1 MKSLLNFLI
10 VLTIW
15 IGMLVIIGLSI
26 HKHWGSPYG
35 VWIPLAFLA
44 LSFRE
49 ITKLGT
55 SNNSNKDSAPR
66 VSDAPHT
73 RDTPRTPYDITQEDI
88 DKDIHEGRE

>member
-1 MKSLLNFLI
+1 MKSLSNFLI

-49 ITKLGT
+49 ILKLGKDDK
-55 SNNSNKDSAPR
+55 KDSAPR
-66 VSDAPHT
+66 
-73 RDTPRTPYDITQEDI
+73 PYDITQEDI

>member
-1 MKSLLNFLI
+1 MKSLSNFLI

-49 ITKLGT
+49 ITKLGK
-55 SNNSNKDSAPR
+55 SNKKDSAPR
-66 VSDAPHT
+66 N
-73 RDTPRTPYDITQEDI
+73 DIHYTITEEDI
-88 DKDIHEGRE
+88 DKDLNEGRE

>member
-1 MKSLLNFLI
+1 MKSLSNFLI

-49 ITKLGT
+49 ITKLKSS
-55 SNNSNKDSAPR
+55 SNPADSLRGKDDKKDSAPR
-66 VSDAPHT
+66 KDNYNIT
-73 RDTPRTPYDITQEDI
+73 EDDIEGDL
-88 DKDIHEGRE
+88 HEGRD

>member
-1 MKSLLNFLI
+1 MKSLSNFLI

-49 ITKLGT
+49 ITKLG
-55 SNNSNKDSAPR
+55 NKKDSAPR
-66 VSDAPHT
+66 IPQDKPSHT
-73 RDTPRTPYDITQEDI
+73 RDTPHTPYDITQEDI
-88 DKDIHEGRE
+88 HKDIHEGRE